1 MKKIIHLSDIHVGY
15 RSMLER
21 FQEIARNL
29 AATMQPASDYVV
41 VITGDLVEK
50 PEDDTRQYQAI
61 YDVIAGVRDVGFTVL
76 MVPGNHDYNDGLV
89 LAEKYVPRFKETFYA
104 DPSVTYPK
112 VDLIEGVAFLG
123 LDTMAE
129 ELHWY
134 DRLFADGELGDAQL
148 QRLDSLLADSMVA
161 ACEHRVVYMHHHPFD
176 PLPLSQLKDSEKL
189 HGILD
194 KHRNVD
200 VLLFGH
206 KHFGRVRNGG
216 WGIPRCYDGGTATGK
231 RPGVVRHRVIDFT
244 LSPDQDRE
252 VRLLD
257 DEPR

>member
-1 MKKIIHLSDIHVGY
+1 MKQIIHLSDIHVGY
-15 RSMLER
+15 RDMRER

-29 AATMQPASDYVV
+29 IARMQPASDYVV

-61 YDVIAGVRDVGFTVL
+61 YDVIADLQDADFTVL
-76 MVPGNHDYNDGLV
+76 MVPGNHDYNDGLM
-89 LAEKYVPRFKETFYA
+89 LAERFVLRFKETFYA
-104 DPSVTYPK
+104 DANVTYPK
-112 VDLIEGVAFLG
+112 VDLIEDIAFLG

-134 DRLFADGELGDAQL
+134 DRLFADGELGNAQL
-148 QRLDSLLADSMVA
+148 QRLDSLLADSTVA
-161 ACEHRVVYMHHHPFD
+161 SCAHRVVYMHHHPFD
-176 PLPLSQLKDSEKL
+176 PLPFSQLKDSEKL
-189 HGILD
+189 YRVLD
-194 KHRNVD
+194 KHGNID

-231 RPGVVRHRVIDFT
+231 KPGVVRHRLIDFT
-244 LSPDQDRE
+244 VSPTQDRE
-252 VRLLD
+252 INLFDV
-257 DEPR
+257 EG

>member
-15 RSMLER
+15 RDMRER

-29 AATMQPASDYVV
+29 IAKAQPASDYVV

-61 YDVIAGVRDVGFTVL
+61 YDVIENLKRAGFTML

-89 LAEKYVPRFKETFYA
+89 LAEKFVQRFKETFFA
-104 DPSVTYPK
+104 DASVTYPK
-112 VDLIEGVAFLG
+112 VDLIGGIAFLG

-134 DRLFADGELGDAQL
+134 DRLFADGELGAAQL
-148 QRLDSLLADSMVA
+148 QRLDSLLADSTVA
-161 ACEHRVVYMHHHPFD
+161 GCAHQVVYMHHHPFD

-189 HGILD
+189 HRVLD
-194 KHRNVD
+194 KHGNVD

-231 RPGVVRHRVIDFT
+231 KPGVVRHRVIDFA
-244 LSPDQDRE
+244 LSPDQDHE
-252 VRLLD
+252 VKLFD
-257 DEPR
+257 VED